1 MKNGLI
7 IINKPKGISS
17 HTVVS
22 RVKRLLGVK
31 KAGHTGTLDPMA
43 TGVLPVLFERGVK
56 ASEYMLTEDKHYLAT
71 MLLGT
76 RTDTEDITGNVLSV
90 SEKIP
95 DEKDVIRAVSSMLG
109 KSLQTPPMFSAI
121 KQGGKKLYELAREG
135 TVVEREKREINIY
148 EIKTAKINEKEY
160 TLEVK
165 CSKGTY
171 IRTLCADIGEK
182 LGCGAT
188 MKSLE
193 RLEAAGFTI
202 NDAVTL
208 DELEALE
215 PEERVNKT
223 LPIETVFENLER
235 VNLPDFFTRLARCGV
250 EIYLK
255 KINLSLEVGTRV
267 TLYDKN
273 NFFALGEVREFE
285 EGPAIK
291 HIKQFDI

>member
-1 MKNGLI
+1 M
-7 IINKPKGISS
+7 
-17 HTVVS
+17 
-22 RVKRLLGVK
+22 
-31 KAGHTGTLDPMA
+31 
-43 TGVLPVLFERGVK
+43 
-56 ASEYMLTEDKHYLAT
+56 
-71 MLLGT
+71 
-76 RTDTEDITGNVLSV
+76 
-90 SEKIP
+90 
-95 DEKDVIRAVSSMLG
+95 
-109 KSLQTPPMFSAI
+109 
-121 KQGGKKLYELAREG
+121 
-135 TVVEREKREINIY
+135 
-148 EIKTAKINEKEY
+148 
-160 TLEVK
+160 K

-223 LPIETVFENLER
+223 LPIETVFGNLER

-255 KINLSLEVGTRV
+255 KINLSLEVSTRV

-291 HIKQFDI
+291 PIKQFDI